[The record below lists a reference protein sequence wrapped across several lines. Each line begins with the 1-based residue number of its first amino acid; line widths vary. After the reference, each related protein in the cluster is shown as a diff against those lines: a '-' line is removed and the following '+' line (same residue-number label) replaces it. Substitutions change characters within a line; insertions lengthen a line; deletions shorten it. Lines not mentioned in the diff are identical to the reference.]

1 MWDHPRI
8 RGEHRATAFER
19 GNRLGSS
26 PHTRGALFAANRL
39 RVRLGIIPAY
49 AGSTNTN
56 RTRTH
61 DKRDHPRIR
70 GEHIF
75 QKVLNRRDLGS
86 SPHTRGALRGPI
98 SRGPHR
104 GIIPAY
110 AGSTD
115 CAEWVGT
122 MTRDHPRIRGEHP
135 HFCDSVRFI
144 WGSSPHTR
152 GALVAP
158 CRPDGGNGIIP
169 AYAGSTD
176 FTGCTDVKIR
186 DHPRIRGE
194 HVYFFPAR
202 KHFTGSSPHTRGA
215 LVLNGGV
222 GVQRG
227 IIPAYAGS
235 THHAIPQCQ
244 PERDHPRIRGE
255 HCHRRLGLLLGLGSS
270 PHTRGAH

>member
-122 MTRDHPRIRGEHP
+122 MTRDHPRIRGEHCSKISARWP
-135 HFCDSVRFI
+135 AR
-144 WGSSPHTR
+144 GSSPHTR
-152 GALVAP
+152 GARSMLFSS
-158 CRPDGGNGIIP
+158 GLGSGIIP
-169 AYAGSTD
+169 AYAGSTPAVD
-176 FTGCTDVKIR
+176 THGSRSR

-194 HVYFFPAR
+194 HPD
-202 KHFTGSSPHTRGA
+202 
-215 LVLNGGV
+215 
-222 GVQRG
+222 QR
-227 IIPAYAGS
+227 
-235 THHAIPQCQ
+235 
-244 PERDHPRIRGE
+244 
-255 HCHRRLGLLLGLGSS
+255 
-270 PHTRGAH
+270 